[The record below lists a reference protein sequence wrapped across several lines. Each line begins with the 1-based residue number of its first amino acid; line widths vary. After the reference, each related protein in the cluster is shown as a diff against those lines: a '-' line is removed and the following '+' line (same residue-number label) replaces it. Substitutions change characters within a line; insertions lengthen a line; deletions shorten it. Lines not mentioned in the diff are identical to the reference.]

1 MATTRQELR
10 QELRDDLRIDPNGAV
25 WSDDVLNRFIH
36 EGELEVARR
45 NLVIPELQTTSTSA
59 GTIGSKSFTLPSDF
73 LRIIDIEYDAETVT
87 TYTASTIS
95 FTANSTVSDSASG
108 FGSFSVGDKL
118 EIIGS
123 TSNDTNT
130 LTIATVAAG
139 TITVE
144 ETSITT
150 ESAGASITLIGRS
163 QPDHNV
169 MLKRVED
176 IRSIEAMGE
185 PDAAGYPYL
194 YAQFGTTVVFDAR
207 LKEADNI
214 KVTYIKQPQ
223 EMTADSGATGTS
235 DIPDEMI
242 PLVRLF
248 AAYRAWN
255 TLPDDDG
262 KSTRALQNF
271 EREFR
276 RMVTMRGLDDYQL
289 RVYQSANWRVK
300 YAD

>member
-1 MATTRQELR
+1 MATTRQTLR
-10 QELRDDLRIDPNGAV
+10 QELRNDLKIDPNGDV
-25 WSDDVLNRFIH
+25 WTDDILNQLIH

-45 NLVIPELQTTSTSA
+45 NLVIPELQTSTTTA
-59 GTIGSKSFTLPSDF
+59 GTVGSNTFSLPSDY
-73 LRIIDIEYDAETVT
+73 LRVMSVEYDVETVT

-95 FTANSTVSDSASG
+95 FTNPSTISDSASG
-108 FGSFSVGDKL
+108 LGSFSAGDTL

-123 TSNDTNT
+123 SSNDTNS

-139 TITVE
+139 TITVT

-150 ESAGASITLIGRS
+150 EGAGNSITLIGRS
-163 QPDHNV
+163 QPDHNT
-169 MLKRVED
+169 MLRRVED
-176 IRSIEAMGE
+176 IRSIQALGEA
-185 PDAAGYPYL
+185 DATGYPSR
-194 YAQFGTTVVFDAR
+194 YAQFGQSLTFDAR

-223 EMTADSGATGTS
+223 EMTTDSGATGTS

-248 AAYRAWN
+248 AAYRAWYQ
-255 TLPDDDG
+255 LPDDDG
-262 KSTRALQNF
+262 KSDRALQRF